1 MDCGD
6 SIGSYRLVR
15 HIGQGAMGNVYEAEH
30 LLLGSHAAIKVL
42 RPELSLREETVS
54 RFFNEARA
62 AAAARHPGLVEVYD
76 FGYHES
82 GNAYLVMELLEGD
95 TLSSLLARRGPLP
108 AGEAVLLARQVAM
121 AMGAA
126 HHCGVIHR
134 DLKPDNLF
142 ITSDPGSSG
151 GLRVKVLDFGV
162 AKLASAGVAGAT
174 ATRTG
179 QLIGTPLYMAP
190 EQCHGASLVD
200 ARADIY
206 SLGCILY
213 HATCGH
219 PPFCSEGAGPVIAA
233 HLYEPPTPP
242 SQIIPSIPPR
252 VEALCL
258 RLLEKAPELRPQTM
272 GEVEELLV
280 ASISAVSHVVVGVD
294 SGRIVDP
301 TSATAP
307 VTLPLQP
314 LRWNAG
320 LWWGGAAS
328 LAGLVALVVV
338 MNPVSTPKAVAV
350 ASLPMAKASAPV
362 SVPVSAVPRLV
373 TLRVESRPLEAEVV
387 RASDGALLGKTPLSL
402 IVPEAEG
409 ATTLRVRKPGYRTED
424 LQLSTAKDAQV
435 SVVLLRRPA
444 SPRSAAPGK
453 AYPKMSVKDGALD
466 PFGD

>member
-1 MDCGD
+1 M
-6 SIGSYRLVR
+6 
-15 HIGQGAMGNVYEAEH
+15 
-30 LLLGSHAAIKVL
+30 
-42 RPELSLREETVS
+42 
-54 RFFNEARA
+54 
-62 AAAARHPGLVEVYD
+62 
-76 FGYHES
+76 
-82 GNAYLVMELLEGD
+82 
-95 TLSSLLARRGPLP
+95 
-108 AGEAVLLARQVAM
+108 ARQVAM

-126 HHCGVIHR
+126 HQCGVIHR

-142 ITSDPGSSG
+142 ITSDPAGSG

-162 AKLASAGVAGAT
+162 AKLASAGIAGAT

-213 HATCGH
+213 HAICGH

-233 HLYEPPTPP
+233 HLYEPPPP
-242 SQIIPSIPPR
+242 LSQIIPSIPPR

-272 GEVEELLV
+272 GEVEALLV
-280 ASISAVSHVVVGVD
+280 ASISAVSHAIVAVD
-294 SGRIVDP
+294 SGRIVVDP

-307 VTLPLQP
+307 VTLPIQP
-314 LRWNAG
+314 LRWNPG

-328 LAGLVALVVV
+328 LAGLVALVIV

-350 ASLPMAKASAPV
+350 ASPPLVKASPPV
-362 SVPVSAVPRLV
+362 SVPMRAVPRLV
-373 TLRVESRPLEAEVV
+373 TLRVDSRPFEAEVI

-409 ATTLRVRKPGYRTED
+409 ATTLRVRKSGYRSED

-435 SVVLLRRPA
+435 SVVLARRPA
-444 SPRSAAPGK
+444 PPRSLASGK
-453 AYPKMSVKDGALD
+453 AIPKLSVKDGALD
-466 PFGD
+466 PFAD